1 MLICGLPNFFFPPL
15 LGLVTGC
22 AEEIQGHIKQNLA
35 SFSQDSSF
43 ELGEVFCLPS
53 AAILFLLE
61 CSPKVFYGAE
71 EGHSWWVVMFGD
83 VADSFVFWV
92 ALA

>member
-1 MLICGLPNFFFPPL
+1 MLICGLPNFFFPPF

-61 CSPKVFYGAE
+61 CGPKVFYGAE